1 VINWT
6 HSDRKARIEINVGV
20 AYGSDTELVRETLIA
35 AAKNVDKIVSWPSP
49 DVLFLDFGDS
59 SLNFQLR
66 CFTSDVSSRI
76 TTSSSLRFEIDR
88 LFREAGIEIPFPQ
101 RVVHM
106 ASDENKT
113 K

>member
-1 VINWT
+1 M
-6 HSDRKARIEINVGV
+6 KAAE
-20 AYGSDTELVRETLIA
+20 
-35 AAKNVDKIVSWPSP
+35 NVDKVVTWPSA

-76 TTSSSLRFEIDR
+76 TTASKLRFEIDR

-101 RVVHM
+101 RVIHM
-106 ASDENKT
+106 APEGNHEK
-113 K
+113 